1 MPCLSCFL
9 FVVECLGEGRA
20 WREKKTRHGQLDSVW
35 SQRILAETLFFV
47 CSSFTMLYVSRG
59 EQQTVVCVLLVGIPA
74 CIFWWFDRH
83 VFWASKHNPS
93 SNPLW
98 TSRGKKKQ
106 AAPKTIVLSNH
117 PKLGYLFWNS
127 LWLDFQGMF
136 FVANWTHSH
145 WISSWDQPRSSHP
158 RRPCGDGGHT
168 TCLRLLS
175 VEIQY
180 VKDPRATIFGII

>member
-1 MPCLSCFL
+1 MW
-9 FVVECLGEGRA
+9 VVGNNKRWFA
-20 WREKKTRHGQLDSVW
+20 FYW
-35 SQRILAETLFFV
+35 LAF
-47 CSSFTMLYVSRG
+47 
-59 EQQTVVCVLLVGIPA
+59 Q
-74 CIFWWFDRH
+74 H
-83 VFWASKHNPS
+83 VFFDDLTDTFFERQNIILLILLLSDRDY

-180 VKDPRATIFGII
+180 VKDPRATIFGIIYLWSYPRLP